1 MIVGHDPEEGM
12 MRRVPFV
19 LLLGLLL
26 YVPASGC
33 SVGARAVSPSGSGE
47 ITRAD
52 IEASP
57 AGNAYQLVQRLRPQ
71 WLRGRGATSLRD
83 PRPTLPVVYVNGIR
97 EGGPDT
103 LRRFDVGEI
112 LSIDYLGAAD
122 ATTRF
127 GTGHAGGVIL
137 VQLRR

>member
-1 MIVGHDPEEGM
+1 M
-12 MRRVPFV
+12 MRSVPFV

-26 YVPASGC
+26 CMPAWGC
-33 SVGARAVSPSGSGE
+33 AAGARGGTGSGSGE
-47 ITRAD
+47 ITLAE

-57 AGNAYQLVQRLRPQ
+57 ARDGYQLVSRLRPQ
-71 WLRGRGATSLRD
+71 WLRGRGPISLRD

-103 LRRFDVGEI
+103 LRRLDVGGI